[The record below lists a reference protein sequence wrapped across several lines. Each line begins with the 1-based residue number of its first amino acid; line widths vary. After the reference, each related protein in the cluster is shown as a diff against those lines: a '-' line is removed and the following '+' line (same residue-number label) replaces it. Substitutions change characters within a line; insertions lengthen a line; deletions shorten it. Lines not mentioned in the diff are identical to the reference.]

1 MAATKAQRIGI
12 WIIAVFMLVGTVG
25 SFIAIVL
32 ANSNQQT
39 DQQKAQA
46 LYEAYQKESEAY
58 QAKVDAQAAQLSQQ
72 YYGTF
77 SPYASRPAAFDAAA
91 VKDLQKNDL
100 VVGTGEAITSDSS
113 FTAYYIGWNPT
124 GKVFDGSIENGALKA
139 PFTVSPGSVIEG
151 WTKGVD
157 GMKVGG
163 IRELTIPA
171 SLAYGETGSGED
183 IPANTPIKFVL
194 MIIPTPE
201 EIPAPVPSEQ
211 LIKYSQ
217 QGLLQ

>member
-1 MAATKAQRIGI
+1 MAATKGQRIGI

-46 LYEAYQKESEAY
+46 AYAAYQKESEVY
-58 QAKVDAQAAQLSQQ
+58 QAKVSAQASELSKQ
-72 YYGTF
+72 YFSTF
-77 SPYASRPAAFDAAA
+77 NQFASRPAAFDAAS
-91 VKDLQKNDL
+91 VTELKTNDL
-100 VVGTGEAITSDSS
+100 IVGSGDTITTESS
-113 FTAYYIGWNPT
+113 FTAYYLGWNPT
-124 GKVFDGSIENGALKA
+124 GKVFDGSISGDALKA
-139 PFTVSPGSVIEG
+139 PFAVTPGGVIEG
-151 WTKGVD
+151 WTKGTA

-163 IRELTIPA
+163 VRELTIPA
-171 SLAYGETGSGED
+171 SLAYGEKGSGED
-183 IPANTPIKFVL
+183 IPANTPIKFIV

-201 EIPAPVPSEQ
+201 VIPQPVPSAE

-217 QGLLQ
+217 QGLL

>member
-39 DQQKAQA
+39 DKQRAQA
-46 LYEAYQKESEAY
+46 AYAAYQKESEEY
-58 QAKVDAQAAQLSQQ
+58 QAKVDAQASELSKQ
-72 YYGTF
+72 YYATF
-77 SPYASRPAAFDAAA
+77 SQFASRPAAFDAAS
-91 VKDLQKNDL
+91 VTELKTNDL
-100 VVGTGEAITSDSS
+100 IVGTGDTITDNSS
-113 FTAYYIGWNPT
+113 FTAYYLGWNPS
-124 GKVFDGSIENGALKA
+124 GKVFDGSIEGESLKA
-139 PFTVSPGSVIEG
+139 PFNVEPGSVIEG
-151 WTKGVD
+151 WTKGVV

-163 IRELTIPA
+163 VRELSIPSA
-171 SLAYGETGSGED
+171 QAYGETGSGED
-183 IPANTPIKFVL
+183 IPANTPIKFIV

-201 EIPAPVPSEQ
+201 KIAQPVPSEA

-217 QGLLQ
+217 QGLL